1 MAVIMNLRWAG
12 ITSEQYE
19 KARGAVNWE
28 SDVPS
33 GLRSHVCSFDGAGM
47 RIIDV
52 WDSGEQFNAFVE
64 DRLMPVVSD
73 IGFTGQPDVEL
84 LDVHRS
90 FTP

>member
-12 ITSEQYE
+12 ITREQYE
-19 KARGAVNWE
+19 RARGAVDWE

-33 GLRSHVCSFDGAGM
+33 GLRYHVSSFDDAGM

-64 DRLMPVVSD
+64 RRLMPAVGE

-84 LDVHRS
+84 LDVHRA
-90 FTP
+90 FAP